1 MAPNKES
8 LPIFRRIED
17 LERLAVLEVRVNDH
31 EEDLKQLLVHQEVL
45 SKGLAGINATLRK
58 ILYVCIG
65 AGAMIAVQQEGLIG
79 VLVKFVT

>member
-1 MAPNKES
+1 MALNKES